1 MKKIA
6 VHPMTT
12 PPRAMLGISMVEL
25 MIAMLLGLFVLAG
38 LATLFASS
46 SAARTEMERSS
57 RQIENG
63 RFAMELI
70 SDDLRLAGFYG
81 ELSLDPGTYPAVMPD
96 PCSVDPVQWRAALPI
111 AVQHYDNAVG
121 VPGCMGI
128 TARAGTDVVVV
139 RRVSSCEAG
148 VGTCPNLLAGLPY
161 LQVAKCKTQTL
172 ADRNMPNS
180 RYVLER
186 MGTGVFDRKLK
197 DCANNAG
204 ARQYLVRA
212 YFIADDNGSG
222 VSVPTL
228 KRVDFNGVGYD
239 RPVALVEGI
248 EALNVEYG
256 IDNFGIAADV
266 RFLEGSP
273 DVYTA
278 NPATYAVAGCVNFC
292 TAVHNMGNIVT
303 ARVNLLARNIEASPS
318 YTDNKTYSLGRDAAG
333 VEFTITPGGN
343 YRRHVYS
350 GVVRVVNVSQRRERV
365 PAGL

>member
-1 MKKIA
+1 M
-6 VHPMTT
+6 PSM
-12 PPRAMLGISMVEL
+12 PRQHASIRSQQGLSLVEL
-25 MIAMLLGLFVLAG
+25 LVAVTLGLLLMAG
-38 LATLFASS
+38 LATLFANSS
-46 SAARTEMERSS
+46 TARVELERNS

-81 ELSLDPGTYPAVMPD
+81 ELSIDPGLYPAVMPD
-96 PCSVDPVQWRAALPI
+96 PCSVDPIQWRASLPI
-111 AVQHYDNAVG
+111 AVQHYDNATG
-121 VPGCMGI
+121 VPACMGI
-128 TARAGTDVVVV
+128 TARAGTDVIVV

-161 LQVAKCKTQTL
+161 LQIAKCKTQTL

-197 DCANNAG
+197 DCANTAG

-212 YFIADDNGSG
+212 YFIANDNGSG
-222 VSVPTL
+222 VAVPTL
-228 KRVDFNGVGYD
+228 TRVDFNGAGYD
-239 RPVALVEGI
+239 RPVPLVEGI
-248 EALNVEYG
+248 EELNVEYG
-256 IDNFGIAADV
+256 IDNIGIASDV

-278 NPATYAVAGCVNFC
+278 NPATYAVAGCVNYC
-292 TAVHNMGNIVT
+292 TAVHHMGNIVT
-303 ARVNLLARNIEASPS
+303 ARVNLLARNIEESPG

-333 VEFTITPGGN
+333 AALTVTPGGR

-350 GVVRVVNVSQRRERV
+350 GVVRIVNVSQRRERV